1 MSCPATTVGR
11 VMIIFSISLLNN
23 KSSAMLAAKSD
34 LPEPALPFN
43 TVTVLFKMCSFA
55 LFCSSFNWI
64 SNLIGPL
71 GFLFD
76 LKTSCACGVLL
87 KSFI

>member
-43 TVTVLFKMCSFA
+43 TVTVLFKTSPLA
-55 LFCSSFNWI
+55 SFCSSFSWI
-64 SNLIGPL
+64 LNFIGPL
-71 GFLFD
+71 GYIFA
-76 LKTSCACGVLL
+76 LKTSWASGDLL
-87 KSFI
+87 